1 MGKHIKNINNKGQFH
16 GYQEW
21 YGDDYCSEL
30 WLRGT
35 QKNGFEIGYE
45 EINWD
50 NTIGEEHT
58 EVNFYIR

>member
-1 MGKHIKNINNKGQFH
+1 LNDKGELH

-21 YGDDYCSEL
+21 YGDDDEL

-50 NTIGEEHT
+50 NAVGEEHT

>member
-1 MGKHIKNINNKGQFH
+1 MRKHIKNFNNKGQTH

-21 YGDDYCSEL
+21 YDIHGGL

-45 EINWD
+45 EVNCD
-50 NTIGEEHT
+50 NAIGGEHT